1 MRNPT
6 AIVLAVCAAAG
17 LASASHNPDVRR
29 LRDAGDVLKSAAS
42 RPAYGLQL
50 SRAECIGIFPGVT
63 DGEPRAGGDFGHGV
77 VMCRRDDGTMG
88 APAFF
93 MISGGIAGATDKPRS
108 DLVLLVLNAE
118 GVNRLRAGRVSLEGG
133 PNRVPFQA
141 WAKSGGSFEEV
152 SLDGSVLEPDTPTIV
167 TFYGSPVPAKDIL
180 QDQALVAPKVTEP
193 LVRLATELAKRTS

>member
-6 AIVLAVCAAAG
+6 AFLIAVCAAAG
-17 LASASHNPDVRR
+17 LASASHNPDARR

-50 SRAECIGIFPGVT
+50 SRAECIGIFPGVA

-77 VMCRRDDGTMG
+77 VMCRRHDGTMG

-108 DLVLLVLNAE
+108 DLVLLVMNAD

-133 PNRVPFQA
+133 PKQVPFQA
-141 WAKSGGSFEEV
+141 WARADGSFQEV
-152 SLDGSVLEPDTPTIV
+152 SLDGSVLEPDTPTTV
-167 TFYGSPVPAKDIL
+167 TFYGSPVPPKDIL
-180 QDQALVAPKVTEP
+180 QDQALVAPKAAEP
-193 LVRLATELAKRTS
+193 LVRLASQLAKRTS